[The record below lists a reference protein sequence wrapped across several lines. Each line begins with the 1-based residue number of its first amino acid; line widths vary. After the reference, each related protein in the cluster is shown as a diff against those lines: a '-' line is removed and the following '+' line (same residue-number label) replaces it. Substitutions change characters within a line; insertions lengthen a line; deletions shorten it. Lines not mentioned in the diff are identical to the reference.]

1 MNITLTNSQAFA
13 LAEKFAGEIH
23 SEVVARNLRLAGFAD
38 THTCLGWTAE
48 VRKALR
54 SIEDRWDRRAFVS
67 DIRYHFQKIRE
78 ARGTQIRG
86 RDYVAKVR
94 AYEASQAERRA
105 A

>member
-23 SEVVARNLRLAGFAD
+23 SEVVARHLRLAGFAGV
-38 THTCLGWTAE
+38 HSCLGWTAD
-48 VRKALR
+48 VRKAIR
-54 SIEDRWDRRAFVS
+54 SIEDRWDRRAFVA
-67 DIRYHFQKIRE
+67 DIRYHFQRIRE

-86 RDYVAKVR
+86 RDYAAKVR
-94 AYEASQAERRA
+94 AFEASQERRA